1 MCTRVCMYV
10 YIRNKLNIARAVLIA
25 QISGFFPFFLFFFS
39 REFNYSKNIAL
50 YIYTQDYAF
59 RKNYSTITGSMLERV
74 C

>member
-1 MCTRVCMYV
+1 MYV

-25 QISGFFPFFLFFFS
+25 QISGFFPFFSS

-50 YIYTQDYAF
+50 YIYTQGYAF
-59 RKNYSTITGSMLERV
+59 RKNYSTITGSMLKRV